1 MERFW
6 KNLLIILVV
15 TLCLIQLLLLVPS
28 FRATFCVVER
38 LEGRPVYRL
47 Y

>member
-1 MERFW
+1 MERLW
-6 KNLLIILVV
+6 KNLIIILII
-15 TLCLIQLLLLVPS
+15 TLCVVQILLLVPS

-38 LEGRPVYRL
+38 LEGKPVYRL